1 MSLIKTIKTYP
12 GASLAAIID
21 AATQNLSM
29 QYYDVKSQ
37 IMGPCAAEIIVSKD
51 RTGLKNAFL
60 GLGVECRVAIT
71 VENDTLTLIIS
82 NEWSNKIVAFLISWI
97 FCWVPFV
104 TGIMGTINQYNL
116 PEKITTAFTLAC
128 NSCFTPR
135 SAEEATPVDFV
146 SIDNEE

>member
-1 MSLIKTIKTYP
+1 MSLVKTIRTYP
-12 GASLAAIID
+12 GASLATIID

-29 QYYDVKSQ
+29 QCYDVKSQ
-37 IMGPCAAEIIVSKD
+37 IMGPSAAEIIVTRD

-60 GLGVECRVAIT
+60 GLGLECRVAIT
-71 VENDTLTLIIS
+71 VENDILTLMIS
-82 NEWSNKIVAFLISWI
+82 NEWANKIVALLIGWI

-128 NSCFTPR
+128 NSCYTPR
-135 SAEEATPVDFV
+135 SAEEATPVDFISV
-146 SIDNEE
+146 DPEE